1 MKNQELV
8 RNRVYSLAL
17 MGVASLMTAIDGDA
31 TAIVIV
37 SLIAVPMFFAK
48 ENWILGGRYEDQ
60 ENLRENLWGQHDRR

>member
-1 MKNQELV
+1 
-8 RNRVYSLAL
+8 

-31 TAIVIV
+31 TAIVTV

-60 ENLRENLWGQHDRR
+60 ENLRENLRGKHDRR